1 MKKQPLRILA
11 QGYGLAAAAA
21 AGCALLGAGWPGA
34 LLVFWL
40 GGAGAVLG
48 LAAWIGRGEAARASA
63 AASAAAEDAAL
74 AEAAR
79 RWEADRLAGDADIG
93 AVSGRRPGAA

>member
-63 AASAAAEDAAL
+63 AAEDAAL

-79 RWEADRLAGDADIG
+79 RWEADRLAGDADMG

>member
-63 AASAAAEDAAL
+63 AAEDAAL